1 MLARHVDKTGRKLL
15 VVAISGSPSP
25 ASATAQLAEH
35 ALGQLPPAS
44 FAVRHIRL
52 RDIDAAA
59 LLGARPDDAGLAE
72 AMACI
77 EAADGIVVATPIY
90 KAAYS
95 GLLKAFLDLLPQF
108 GFAGKTILQLA
119 TGGSLAHVL
128 ALDYALRPVLQS
140 MGARHIV
147 QSTFVAAGQVQR
159 GDAGL
164 VLETEAATLL
174 NEAILHFRH
183 AIALAP
189 QATLLGHPRP
199 IRQHAAE

>member
-1 MLARHVDKTGRKLL
+1 MPARHSDQTGRKQL

-25 ASATAQLAEH
+25 ASATAELAEH

-52 RDIDAAA
+52 RDIDAQAM
-59 LLGARPDDAGLAE
+59 LGGKPDDAGLAE
-72 AMACI
+72 AIACI
-77 EAADGIVVATPIY
+77 AAADGVIVATPIY

-147 QSTFVAAGQVQR
+147 QSTFIAAGQARR
-159 GDAGL
+159 GETGL
-164 VLETEAATLL
+164 VLEHDAATLL
-174 NEAILHFRH
+174 NEALLHFRH
-183 AIALAP
+183 AVGLAP
-189 QATLLGHPRP
+189 PATLLGHPRP
-199 IRQHAAE
+199 VRQHAAE

>member
-1 MLARHVDKTGRKLL
+1 MPARHADQTGRRPL

-25 ASATAQLAEH
+25 ASATAELAEH

-52 RDIDAAA
+52 RDIDAQAM
-59 LLGARPDDAGLAE
+59 LGGRPDDAGLAE
-72 AMACI
+72 AIACI
-77 EAADGIVVATPIY
+77 AAADGVIVATPIY

-147 QSTFVAAGQVQR
+147 QSTFVAAGQARR
-159 GDAGL
+159 GETGL
-164 VLETEAATLL
+164 VLEPEAAGLL

-183 AIALAP
+183 AVGLAP
-189 QATLLGHPRP
+189 PATLLGHPRP
-199 IRQHAAE
+199 VRQHAAE

>member
-1 MLARHVDKTGRKLL
+1 MLARPFDKSGRKLS

-25 ASATAQLAEH
+25 ASTTAMLADY
-35 ALGQLPPAS
+35 ALGQLPARS
-44 FAVRHIRL
+44 FHVRHIRL

-59 LLGARPDDAGLAE
+59 LLGARPDEAGLAE
-72 AMACI
+72 AIDSI
-77 EAADGIVVATPIY
+77 EAADGIIVATPIY

-95 GLLKAFLDLLPQF
+95 GLLKAFLDVLPQF
-108 GFAGKTILQLA
+108 GLAGKTVLQLA

-147 QSTFVAAGQVQR
+147 QSTFVAAGQMQR
-159 GDAGL
+159 SDAGL
-164 VLETEAATLL
+164 VLEQEAATLL

-183 AIALAP
+183 SVMLAP
-189 QATLLGHPRP
+189 TATLLGHPRP
-199 IRQHAAE
+199 VRQHAAE